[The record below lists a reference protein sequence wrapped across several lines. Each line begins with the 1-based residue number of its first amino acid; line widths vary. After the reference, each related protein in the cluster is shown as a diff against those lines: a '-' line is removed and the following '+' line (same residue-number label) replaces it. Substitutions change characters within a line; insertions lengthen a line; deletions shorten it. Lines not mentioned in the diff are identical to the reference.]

1 MKFPI
6 LTSVIIF
13 VIILSFAIKRSNRQ
27 MEQDSEAFFERE
39 RRANTVRKKSLDN
52 LNYIHIPPEILAIDI
67 ENISAD
73 YFSKHELKEPEPSS
87 DTASRKTPDLA
98 SDAASC
104 ETPDLASDAPSCDTP
119 NLASDAA
126 SCETPDLAS
135 VAASCETP
143 DQDSISEEMQ
153 PSQKYLDFKEKEKNL
168 HNSIQTLQTLSN
180 EKIVNFTGI
189 SNTDLKL
196 TYGTAN
202 ISSLMEYDQNYTFL
216 AMELQN
222 LATLLIALDAEDA
235 AIPVLEFAIATK
247 SDISGTYKCL
257 ATLYKKKNQPEKIE
271 PLIQQARDLPTV
283 MSASIVKY
291 LEEISQTEPSPDP

>member
-67 ENISAD
+67 ENICAD

-87 DTASRKTPDLA
+87 D
-98 SDAASC
+98 AASC
-104 ETPDLASDAPSCDTP
+104 ETPDLASIS
-119 NLASDAA
+119 
-126 SCETPDLAS
+126 
-135 VAASCETP
+135 ASCETP

-153 PSQKYLDFKEKEKNL
+153 PSQEYLDFKEKEKNL
-168 HNSIQTLQTLSN
+168 HNSIQTLHTLSN

-202 ISSLMEYDQNYTFL
+202 ISSLMEYDQNYTSL

-291 LEEISQTEPSPDP
+291 LEEISQTEPSTDP

>member
-67 ENISAD
+67 ENICAD

-87 DTASRKTPDLA
+87 DTASCK
-98 SDAASC
+98 
-104 ETPDLASDAPSCDTP
+104 TPDLASDAPSCDTP

-135 VAASCETP
+135 VSASCETP

-153 PSQKYLDFKEKEKNL
+153 PSQEYLDFKEKEKNL

-202 ISSLMEYDQNYTFL
+202 ISLLMEYDQNYTSL

-235 AIPVLEFAIATK
+235 AIPVLEVAIATK

-291 LEEISQTEPSPDP
+291 LEEISQTEPSTDP

>member
-67 ENISAD
+67 ENICAD

-104 ETPDLASDAPSCDTP
+104 ETPDLASDAPSC
-119 NLASDAA
+119 
-126 SCETPDLAS
+126 
-135 VAASCETP
+135 ETP

-153 PSQKYLDFKEKEKNL
+153 PSQEYLDFKEKEKNL

-180 EKIVNFTGI
+180 KKIVNFTGI

-202 ISSLMEYDQNYTFL
+202 ISSLMEYDQNYTSL

-291 LEEISQTEPSPDP
+291 LEEISQTEPSSDP

>member
-13 VIILSFAIKRSNRQ
+13 VIVLSFAIKRSNRQ

-52 LNYIHIPPEILAIDI
+52 LNYIHIPPEILAINI
-67 ENISAD
+67 EKICAD
-73 YFSKHELKEPEPSS
+73 YFSGHGLEEPVFPS
-87 DTASRKTPDLA
+87 DD
-98 SDAASC
+98 ASC
-104 ETPDLASDAPSCDTP
+104 ETPVSPSVEASGETPVSPSVE
-119 NLASDAA
+119 A
-126 SCETPDLAS
+126 SCETPVSPSDEAS
-135 VAASCETP
+135 GETVRV
-143 DQDSISEEMQ
+143 ETQ
-153 PSQKYLDFKEKEKNL
+153 PSPEYLDFKEKEKNL
-168 HNSIQTLQTLSN
+168 HNSMQTLHALSK

-202 ISSLMEYDQNYTFL
+202 ISPLMEFDQNYTAL

-222 LATLLIALDAEDA
+222 FATLLLALDAEEA

-247 SDISGTYKCL
+247 SDISSTYKNL
-257 ATLYKKKNQPEKIE
+257 ASLYKKKNQPEKIE
-271 PLIQQARDLPTV
+271 PLIQQARELPTV
-283 MSASIVKY
+283 MSASIVKH
-291 LEEISQTEPSPDP
+291 LEEISQTEPSSDP